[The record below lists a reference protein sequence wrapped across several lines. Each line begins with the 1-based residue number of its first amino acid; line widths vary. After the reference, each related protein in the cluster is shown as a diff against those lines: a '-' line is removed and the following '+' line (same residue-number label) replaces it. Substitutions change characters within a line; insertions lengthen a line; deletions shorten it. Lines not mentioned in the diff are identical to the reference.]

1 MQEQKNQPVVWIS
14 AVTWVLAVA
23 MIAITGY
30 MVLAQLGIVK
40 AEAPQPALVA
50 EPAQAEAVVVKLPAL
65 IPEQAM
71 DSIWRQVVPKTV
83 ITTRPR
89 HEPITYIVKAG
100 DSIFQIAVDFN
111 LKPETVLWANYRT
124 LKDDPDTIS
133 IGQELIIPPTDGIL
147 YKWKDGDNL
156 EKIAGDYRTS
166 AQNILLFPGNNLDM
180 VNPVIEAGTMVMLPG
195 GSREMEQP
203 WIVPEIPRGR
213 AGVNVTIFGGG
224 ACDTS
229 NSYGYGSG
237 TFIFPMGHNRIS
249 GNNYWSGHL
258 AIDFAAGLGDPV
270 YATDGGVVVYAGS
283 INGGYGNMVM
293 IDHGNGYQ
301 SLYAHL
307 SRVAIRCGAS
317 VNQGSVIG
325 YSGSTGNSTGTHLH
339 FEIRYFGGFVN
350 PLSLLQ

>member
-1 MQEQKNQPVVWIS
+1 MQEQKNKPIAWIS
-14 AVTWVLAVA
+14 ATTWILAFAMLGVTA
-23 MIAITGY
+23 Y
-30 MVLAQLGIVK
+30 MLLTHFGIVK
-40 AEAPQPALVA
+40 AEVP
-50 EPAQAEAVVVKLPAL
+50 EPVITEPVVNESAIVKLPAL
-65 IPEQAM
+65 TTKDAM
-71 DSIWRQVVPKTV
+71 DSVWRQVVPKTV
-83 ITTRPR
+83 ISTRPR
-89 HEPITYIVKAG
+89 HEPIHYVVKAG

-111 LKPETVLWANYRT
+111 LKPETVLWANYKT

-147 YKWKDGDNL
+147 YTWKAGDSL
-156 EKIAGDYRTS
+156 EKIAGEYRTS
-166 AQNILLFPGNNLDM
+166 VHNVLLFPGNNLDM
-180 VNPVIEAGTMVMLPG
+180 VNPQIEAGKMVMLPG

-213 AGVNVTIFGGG
+213 AGVNVTILGPG

-229 NSYGYGSG
+229 NSYGMGYG

-270 YATDGGVVVYAGS
+270 YATDGGVVVYSGS

-307 SRVAIRCGAS
+307 SRIAVRCGAS
-317 VNQGSVIG
+317 VNQGTVIG

-339 FEIRYFGGFVN
+339 FEIRFLGGFVN